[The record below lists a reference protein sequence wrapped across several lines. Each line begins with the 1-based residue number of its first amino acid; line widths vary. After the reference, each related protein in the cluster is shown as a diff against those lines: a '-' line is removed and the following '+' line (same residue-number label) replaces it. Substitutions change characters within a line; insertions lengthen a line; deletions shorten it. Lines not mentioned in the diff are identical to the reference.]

1 MINFTNCKEELNN
14 YKGSEK
20 KKTLIYDG
28 KKYLVKFPDPIREK
42 NKNISYINNAFSE
55 YIGSNI
61 FKMVGFPTQ
70 NTIIGVYKYNE
81 KEKIVCAC
89 EDFTNSNKVL
99 YEFENLALSTNPDK
113 KIETELTDILN
124 VLDEN
129 NIINIPKIR
138 EKFWDMFVI
147 DSLIGNT
154 DRHNG
159 NWGFLVDIKTNK
171 IEFAPIYD
179 CGSCLNP
186 MIDDDEIKK
195 LQDNDIKNLAINCY
209 SCLKENSKKIN
220 YMTYIKE
227 CKNEE
232 CNKAILRVF
241 KNIKIDEINKQYEEV
256 NQQILEL
263 AQQGLDTTYIG
274 GELAWPVPG
283 YTRITSKY
291 AMRVHPITGQY
302 KLHTGVDIGAPMGA
316 NFVAAN
322 DGVVVKAGPN
332 TAYGNMVIIDHG
344 GGISTLYAHGSEIL
358 VEVGQTV
365 KRGDAILKVGSTG
378 YSTGPHAHFEVRING
393 VTTDPLPYITNGVV
407 PGQSNTEENSNIVD
421 NANTTN

>member
-129 NIINIPKIR
+129 KIISIPKIK

-159 NWGFLVDIKTNK
+159 NWGFLLDTKTNK

-209 SCLKENSKKIN
+209 SCLKEKGKKIN
-220 YMTYIKE
+220 YMTYIKD
-227 CKNEE
+227 CKNGE

-241 KNIKIDEINKQYEEV
+241 KNIKIDEINK
-256 NQQILEL
+256 
-263 AQQGLDTTYIG
+263 
-274 GELAWPVPG
+274 
-283 YTRITSKY
+283 
-291 AMRVHPITGQY
+291 
-302 KLHTGVDIGAPMGA
+302 
-316 NFVAAN
+316 F
-322 DGVVVKAGPN
+322 
-332 TAYGNMVIIDHG
+332 ID
-344 GGISTLYAHGSEIL
+344 GISCMSNERKEFYKKIINIRYKIIK
-358 VEVGQTV
+358 EVYN
-365 KRGDAILKVGSTG
+365 K
-378 YSTGPHAHFEVRING
+378 INNEKID
-393 VTTDPLPYITNGVV
+393 T
-407 PGQSNTEENSNIVD
+407 
-421 NANTTN
+421 

>member
-241 KNIKIDEINKQYEEV
+241 KNIKIDEINKFIDEISCMSNERKEFYKKIINIRYKIIKEV
-256 NQQILEL
+256 YNKINNE
-263 AQQGLDTTYIG
+263 
-274 GELAWPVPG
+274 
-283 YTRITSKY
+283 K
-291 AMRVHPITGQY
+291 
-302 KLHTGVDIGAPMGA
+302 
-316 NFVAAN
+316 
-322 DGVVVKAGPN
+322 
-332 TAYGNMVIIDHG
+332 ID
-344 GGISTLYAHGSEIL
+344 
-358 VEVGQTV
+358 
-365 KRGDAILKVGSTG
+365 K
-378 YSTGPHAHFEVRING
+378 
-393 VTTDPLPYITNGVV
+393 
-407 PGQSNTEENSNIVD
+407 
-421 NANTTN
+421 

>member
-209 SCLKENSKKIN
+209 SCLKENGKKIN

-241 KNIKIDEINKQYEEV
+241 KNIKIDEINK
-256 NQQILEL
+256 
-263 AQQGLDTTYIG
+263 
-274 GELAWPVPG
+274 
-283 YTRITSKY
+283 
-291 AMRVHPITGQY
+291 
-302 KLHTGVDIGAPMGA
+302 
-316 NFVAAN
+316 F
-322 DGVVVKAGPN
+322 
-332 TAYGNMVIIDHG
+332 ID
-344 GGISTLYAHGSEIL
+344 GISCMSNERKEFYKKIINIRYKIIK
-358 VEVGQTV
+358 EVYN
-365 KRGDAILKVGSTG
+365 KIKNEKIDA
-378 YSTGPHAHFEVRING
+378 
-393 VTTDPLPYITNGVV
+393 
-407 PGQSNTEENSNIVD
+407 
-421 NANTTN
+421 